1 MTPADRNQALALAA
15 AFQAVSVVIDIARHG
30 RTNTA
35 LVRACL
41 QGLVQPY
48 QADMASLYGVE
59 QLRPGLIALQ
69 AQLTHPQDADFTRYA
84 VMLLHLESRLRRQPD
99 RLQGIATGLE
109 RVRRQVEYFGGSDS
123 GPVIA
128 ALAHLYSEHVS
139 TLRPRI
145 LVTGERTYLEQTQN
159 AELIRALLLSA
170 LRALSFWRLH
180 GGSRLSLVL
189 RRRRVLRAVEE
200 LLAADD

>member
-1 MTPADRNQALALAA
+1 MEA

-35 LVRACL
+35 LVRTCL

-48 QADMASLYGVE
+48 QSDLAGLYGIE

-69 AQLTHPQDADFTRYA
+69 AQLTHPQDPHFTRYA

-99 RLQGIATGLE
+99 RLQGIAAGLD
-109 RVRRQVEYFGGSDS
+109 RVRRQVEYFGGADS

-145 LVTGERTYLEQTQN
+145 LITGERAYLEQAQN

-170 LRALSFWRLH
+170 LRALSFWRQH
-180 GGSRLSLVL
+180 GGSRFGLIL
-189 RRRRVLRAVEE
+189 RRWRVLRAVAE
-200 LLAADD
+200 LLAVDG